1 MIVDCY
7 IQEHA
12 CSGKKSNSSRRIW
25 NDIPVDEASKIIL
38 LLNSLV
44 VTISAYAV
52 VSFSLPVM
60 FELDT
65 GIQYPYQ
72 IFDWL

>member
-1 MIVDCY
+1 M
-7 IQEHA
+7 
-12 CSGKKSNSSRRIW
+12 
-25 NDIPVDEASKIIL
+25 IL

-72 IFDWL
+72 IFD